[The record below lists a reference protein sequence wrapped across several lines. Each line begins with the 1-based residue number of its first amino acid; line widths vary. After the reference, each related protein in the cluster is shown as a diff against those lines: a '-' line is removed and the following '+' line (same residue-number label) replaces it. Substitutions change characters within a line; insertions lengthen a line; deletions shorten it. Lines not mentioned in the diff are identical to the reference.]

1 MSYLDF
7 IINLRPIKTSAPES
21 QSLVIIGQVA
31 SISCLT
37 SLPGP
42 PSLFP
47 CSLGSDLS
55 LIDLES
61 LPGEELVVT
70 NSSDNMGGAV
80 SREISINEEEGG
92 PGIPRSATLP
102 AGLKGLGEKFNF
114 GTLPRGL
121 GLDSSFTV
129 KLTKSKKLDDTVNK
143 EDLDE
148 TKVEIVK
155 KEKAED
161 DEEKNEEETEESE
174 ETIQEFVEKL
184 LIKLMEDA
192 LANIP
197 HSKMK
202 KSFTLP
208 SGFRGLT
215 KSHSFGKRIRQSI
228 RVLVPAKK
236 TVEAVT
242 EEKTEEEKEEKDE
255 DDEKGNEELSDT
267 VNETKLSEAS
277 EGVEAEK
284 TLNTTKNK
292 TLPMSFKGFDLSA
305 KKRQIQSNIKKL
317 VSRTKKP
324 KKETLEVINSILDD
338 ILREVEGEELEL
350 EEKKEEILK
359 KEEEGKTE
367 SEEKVTDKEKQEETI
382 EDTSEEKK
390 DETVTEEEIPTG
402 VLDKSND

>member
-1 MSYLDF
+1 
-7 IINLRPIKTSAPES
+7 
-21 QSLVIIGQVA
+21 
-31 SISCLT
+31 
-37 SLPGP
+37 
-42 PSLFP
+42 
-47 CSLGSDLS
+47 
-55 LIDLES
+55 
-61 LPGEELVVT
+61 
-70 NSSDNMGGAV
+70 MGGAV

-92 PGIPRSATLP
+92 PNMPRSATLP

-161 DEEKNEEETEESE
+161 EKNGEETEEAEE
-174 ETIQEFVEKL
+174 ETTQEFVEKL

-236 TVEAVT
+236 NVETVA
-242 EEKTEEEKEEKDE
+242 EEKTEEENKEKERS
-255 DDEKGNEELSDT
+255 EEIQET
-267 VNETKLSEAS
+267 ENETKLSETS
-277 EGVEAEK
+277 EVVDAEE
-284 TLNTTKNK
+284 TLNTTKNR
-292 TLPMSFKGFDLSA
+292 TMPLSFKNFDLSA
-305 KKRQIQSNIKKL
+305 KKKQIQSNIKKL

-350 EEKKEEILK
+350 EEKREETLEQ
-359 KEEEGKTE
+359 EEKAEEKTEPEGK
-367 SEEKVTDKEKQEETI
+367 VTNKEDQKETI
-382 EDTSEEKK
+382 EDTSEGEKEEVLK
-390 DETVTEEEIPTG
+390 EEEIPTG

>member
-1 MSYLDF
+1 M
-7 IINLRPIKTSAPES
+7 
-21 QSLVIIGQVA
+21 
-31 SISCLT
+31 
-37 SLPGP
+37 
-42 PSLFP
+42 
-47 CSLGSDLS
+47 
-55 LIDLES
+55 
-61 LPGEELVVT
+61 PGEELVVT

-92 PGIPRSATLP
+92 PGLPRSATLP

-155 KEKAED
+155 KEKTED

-174 ETIQEFVEKL
+174 ETTQEFVEKL

-242 EEKTEEEKEEKDE
+242 EEMTEEEKEKDE
-255 DDEKGNEELSDT
+255 DEEKRTEELSET
-267 VNETKLSEAS
+267 VNETKLSETS

-292 TLPMSFKGFDLSA
+292 TLPLSFKGFDLSA

-350 EEKKEEILK
+350 EEKKEETLK
-359 KEEEGKTE
+359 KDEEDKTE
-367 SEEKVTDKEKQEETI
+367 SEEQVTDEEKQEETV
-382 EDTSEEKK
+382 EEKK
-390 DETVTEEEIPTG
+390 EGTVTEEEIPTG

>member
-1 MSYLDF
+1 M
-7 IINLRPIKTSAPES
+7 
-21 QSLVIIGQVA
+21 
-31 SISCLT
+31 
-37 SLPGP
+37 
-42 PSLFP
+42 
-47 CSLGSDLS
+47 
-55 LIDLES
+55 
-61 LPGEELVVT
+61 
-70 NSSDNMGGAV
+70 

-92 PGIPRSATLP
+92 TSIPRSATLP

-121 GLDSSFTV
+121 GLDTSFTV

-155 KEKAED
+155 REKAED
-161 DEEKNEEETEESE
+161 EKNGEETEEAVE
-174 ETIQEFVEKL
+174 ETTQEFVEKL

-236 TVEAVT
+236 NVETVT
-242 EEKTEEEKEEKDE
+242 EEKTEEDKKEEE
-255 DDEKGNEELSDT
+255 RNEEIPET
-267 VNETKLSEAS
+267 ANETKLSETS
-277 EGVEAEK
+277 EAVDAEE
-284 TLNTTKNK
+284 TLNTTKNR
-292 TLPMSFKGFDLSA
+292 TMPLAFKSFDLSA
-305 KKRQIQSNIKKL
+305 KKKQIQSNIKKL

-338 ILREVEGEELEL
+338 ILREVEGEQLEL
-350 EEKKEEILK
+350 EEKKEETLE
-359 KEEEGKTE
+359 KEEKAEEKTE
-367 SEEKVTDKEKQEETI
+367 PEEKVTNKEDQNETI
-382 EDTSEEKK
+382 EDTSEVKK
-390 DETVTEEEIPTG
+390 EETLKEEEIPTG

>member
-1 MSYLDF
+1 
-7 IINLRPIKTSAPES
+7 
-21 QSLVIIGQVA
+21 
-31 SISCLT
+31 
-37 SLPGP
+37 
-42 PSLFP
+42 
-47 CSLGSDLS
+47 
-55 LIDLES
+55 
-61 LPGEELVVT
+61 
-70 NSSDNMGGAV
+70 MGGAV

-92 PGIPRSATLP
+92 TSIPRSATLP

-121 GLDSSFTV
+121 GLDTSFTV

-155 KEKAED
+155 REKAED
-161 DEEKNEEETEESE
+161 EKNGEETEEAVE
-174 ETIQEFVEKL
+174 ETTQEFVEKL

-236 TVEAVT
+236 NVETVT
-242 EEKTEEEKEEKDE
+242 EEKTEEDKKEEE
-255 DDEKGNEELSDT
+255 RNEEIPET
-267 VNETKLSEAS
+267 ANETKLSETS
-277 EGVEAEK
+277 EAVDAEE
-284 TLNTTKNK
+284 TLNTTKNR
-292 TLPMSFKGFDLSA
+292 TMPLAFKSFDLSA
-305 KKRQIQSNIKKL
+305 KKKQIQSNIKKL

-338 ILREVEGEELEL
+338 ILREVEGEQLEL
-350 EEKKEEILK
+350 EEKKEETLE
-359 KEEEGKTE
+359 KEEKAEEKTE
-367 SEEKVTDKEKQEETI
+367 PEEKVTNKEDQNETI
-382 EDTSEEKK
+382 EDTSEVKK
-390 DETVTEEEIPTG
+390 EETLKEEEIPTG

>member
-1 MSYLDF
+1 
-7 IINLRPIKTSAPES
+7 
-21 QSLVIIGQVA
+21 
-31 SISCLT
+31 
-37 SLPGP
+37 
-42 PSLFP
+42 
-47 CSLGSDLS
+47 
-55 LIDLES
+55 
-61 LPGEELVVT
+61 
-70 NSSDNMGGAV
+70 V

-92 PGIPRSATLP
+92 TSIPRSATLP

-121 GLDSSFTV
+121 GLDTSFTV

-155 KEKAED
+155 REKAED
-161 DEEKNEEETEESE
+161 EKNGEETEEAVE
-174 ETIQEFVEKL
+174 ETTQEFVEKL

-236 TVEAVT
+236 NVETVT
-242 EEKTEEEKEEKDE
+242 EEKTEEDKKEEE
-255 DDEKGNEELSDT
+255 RNEEIPET
-267 VNETKLSEAS
+267 ANETKLSETS
-277 EGVEAEK
+277 EAVDAEE
-284 TLNTTKNK
+284 TLNTTKNR
-292 TLPMSFKGFDLSA
+292 TMPLAFKSFDLSA
-305 KKRQIQSNIKKL
+305 KKKQIQSNIKKL

-338 ILREVEGEELEL
+338 ILREVEGEQLEL
-350 EEKKEEILK
+350 EEKKEETLE
-359 KEEEGKTE
+359 KEEKAEEKTE
-367 SEEKVTDKEKQEETI
+367 PEEKVTNKEDQNETI
-382 EDTSEEKK
+382 EDTSEVKK
-390 DETVTEEEIPTG
+390 EETLKEEEIPTG

>member
-1 MSYLDF
+1 M
-7 IINLRPIKTSAPES
+7 
-21 QSLVIIGQVA
+21 
-31 SISCLT
+31 
-37 SLPGP
+37 
-42 PSLFP
+42 
-47 CSLGSDLS
+47 
-55 LIDLES
+55 
-61 LPGEELVVT
+61 
-70 NSSDNMGGAV
+70 
-80 SREISINEEEGG
+80 SREISINEDEGG
-92 PGIPRSATLP
+92 TNIPRSATLP

-155 KEKAED
+155 REKAED
-161 DEEKNEEETEESE
+161 EENGEETEEAE
-174 ETIQEFVEKL
+174 ETTQEFVEKL

-236 TVEAVT
+236 NVEAVT
-242 EEKTEEEKEEKDE
+242 EEKTEEEEKEEE
-255 DDEKGNEELSDT
+255 IPET
-267 VNETKLSEAS
+267 ATNETKLSETS
-277 EGVEAEK
+277 EVVDAEE
-284 TLNTTKNK
+284 TLNTTKNR
-292 TLPMSFKGFDLSA
+292 TMPLSFKSFDLSA
-305 KKRQIQSNIKKL
+305 KKKQIQSNIKKL

-350 EEKKEEILK
+350 EEKKEEDLE
-359 KEEEGKTE
+359 KEKEAEEKTEPEGK
-367 SEEKVTDKEKQEETI
+367 VTNREDQKETV
-382 EDTSEEKK
+382 EDTSEETKE
-390 DETVTEEEIPTG
+390 ETLKEEEIPTG